1 MLYLADNY
9 LVCDTDDWTFE
20 KVTDDDL
27 MKALSLGVEI
37 KGVNLIN
44 NALCKS
50 KLTEVL
56 TPTALKLQ
64 ALSGIQVTV
73 NGMGRL
79 ECLNSDI
86 ALSINLSDVCCD
98 IRNAVYR
105 GSGELYLY
113 VDDKLKFTVKG
124 FNYSGFCSW
133 VYTPIIFNLDKLSS
147 VVTRRFFFDCNN
159 FLRSYYIDLDFFTAS
174 HVEAYYKA
182 YKGINYFGAL
192 PECIAIKLAN
202 SPVPESIHKILLSHR
217 GDIGAL
223 QDLLACLAK
232 YSTDKKEY
240 FNNLTNLYRNRR

>member
-9 LVCDTDDWTFE
+9 LVGDTDDWTFE

-27 MKALSLGVEI
+27 IQALSIGVEI
-37 KGVNLIN
+37 SGVNLSN
-44 NALCKS
+44 VLYKT
-50 KLTEVL
+50 KLTRVV
-56 TPTALKLQ
+56 TPTASKLQ
-64 ALSGIQVTV
+64 LLSGADFIVD
-73 NGMGRL
+73 NRGRL
-79 ECLNSDI
+79 EVLSSDTN
-86 ALSINLSDVCCD
+86 LSINLSDVCCD

-133 VYTPIIFNLDKLSS
+133 VNTPIIFNLDRLSS
-147 VVTRRFFFDCNN
+147 VVVRRFFFDCNN

-182 YKGINYFGAL
+182 YKEVNYFRDL

-202 SPVPESIHKILLSHR
+202 SPVPESIHKVMR
-217 GDIGAL
+217 NPKEKIGAL

-232 YSTDKKEY
+232 YNTNKKEY
-240 FNNLTNLYRNRR
+240 FNNLINFYRSRG

>member
-9 LVCDTDDWTFE
+9 LVGDTDDWTFE

-27 MKALSLGVEI
+27 IQALSIGVEI
-37 KGVNLIN
+37 SGVNLSN
-44 NALCKS
+44 VLYKT
-50 KLTEVL
+50 KLTRVV
-56 TPTALKLQ
+56 TPTASKLQ
-64 ALSGIQVTV
+64 LLSGASFIVD
-73 NGMGRL
+73 NRGRL
-79 ECLNSDI
+79 EVLSSDTN
-86 ALSINLSDVCCD
+86 LSINLSDVCCD

-113 VDDKLKFTVKG
+113 VDGKLKFTVKG

-232 YSTDKKEY
+232 YSIDKKEY